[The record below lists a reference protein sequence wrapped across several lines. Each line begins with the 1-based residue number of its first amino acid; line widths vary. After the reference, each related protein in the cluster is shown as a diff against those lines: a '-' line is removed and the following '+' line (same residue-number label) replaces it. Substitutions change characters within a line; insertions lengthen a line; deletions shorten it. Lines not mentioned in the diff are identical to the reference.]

1 MKMKKM
7 NLQMFGATEGKKII
21 YLYRILSEQ
30 SSQDGAVLAFATEN
44 SRSISND
51 AESTATKDGT
61 VRTPGTPEVEIT
73 STSLL
78 KKGDEMIGKLETAC
92 ETGAL
97 VECWEADLDEPGAT
111 TGKYKGKYFQGYITD
126 FEKTSNAD
134 GNVEISITYGVNGV
148 GVSGDVTVTA
158 AQQEAASYV
167 YTDTPKVSA

>member
-1 MKMKKM
+1 MKM
-7 NLQMFGATEGKKII
+7 NLQMFGAVEGKKII
-21 YLYRILSEQ
+21 YLFRILSEQ
-30 SSQDGAVLAFATEN
+30 ASQNGAVLAFATEN

-51 AESTATKDGT
+51 AETTATKDGT

-92 ETGAL
+92 EDGTL
-97 VECWEADLDEPGAT
+97 VECWEANLDEPAT
-111 TGKYKGKYFQGYITD
+111 TSGKYKGKYFQGYITD

-134 GNVEISITYGVNGV
+134 GNVECSITYGANGV

-167 YTDTPKVSA
+167 FTDTPAVSA

>member
-1 MKMKKM
+1 MKIK
-7 NLQMFGATEGKKII
+7 LQMYGATQGKKII

-30 SSQDGAVLAFATEN
+30 ASQDGAVLAFATEN
-44 SRSISND
+44 TRSISND

-78 KKGDEMIGKLETAC
+78 KKGDEMIGKLEAAC
-92 ETGAL
+92 EAGTL
-97 VECWEADLDEPGAT
+97 VECWEANLDEPGAT

-167 YTDTPKVSA
+167 YTDTPHVSA